1 MNFITSSTVLLRH
14 LQSISG
20 VLSTSNT
27 LPILDNFLFEINDN
41 ENILLKHVKCIPS
54 VQTYC
59 CVFNYIYVL
68 YDFIQN
74 NSVNK
79 WIYLVLEFYLVK
91 WFGAKLGCCGAFLS
105 CVNQR
110 NMHLSKL

>member
-1 MNFITSSTVLLRH
+1 MNKG
-14 LQSISG
+14 QSIII
-20 VLSTSNT
+20 N
-27 LPILDNFLFEINDN
+27 IHFRKFNDCYLFEINDN

-54 VQTYC
+54 VRTYC
-59 CVFNYIYVL
+59 CVFNFIYVL
-68 YDFIQN
+68 CDFTQN
-74 NSVNK
+74 NPVNK